1 MSINS
6 IGSSGAGAQESSGST
21 RLGKDE
27 FLKLLMTQLSHQDPL
42 SPMDSQAFVAQLAQF
57 ANVEQLQGMNTRME
71 TMVMGQAA
79 ANQVGA
85 ANLVGRQVSYRTDTV
100 QVAGGPVSLM
110 GSLEKSATDV
120 TAVIK
125 DENGR
130 TVRTLKLGSQ
140 NAGEFSA
147 QWDGLD
153 DSGQPVPPGAY
164 KVSFTA
170 TDAGGNSLTVDSR
183 GRGVVAG
190 VTFERGYP
198 ELKVNGATLKMS
210 DVLAIELAAS

>member
-1 MSINS
+1 MPINS
-6 IGSSGAGAQESSGST
+6 IGNSGTGVQDSSGST

-27 FLKLLMTQLSHQDPL
+27 FLKLLMTQLAHQDPL

-79 ANQVGA
+79 ANQVGT
-85 ANLVGRQVSYRTDTV
+85 ANLVGRQLSYRTDTV
-100 QVAGGPVSLM
+100 QAAGGPVSLM
-110 GSLEKSATDV
+110 GNLEKSATDV

-130 TVRTLKLGSQ
+130 TVRTLKLGAQ

-147 QWDGLD
+147 PWDGLD

-183 GRGVVAG
+183 GRGLVTG
-190 VTFERGYP
+190 VTFEHGYP
-198 ELKVNGATLKMS
+198 ELKVNGTSLKMS
-210 DVLAIELAAS
+210 DVIAIELAS